1 MTTHDIVVVGASAG
15 GVEALTALIRELP
28 ADLPAAIFV
37 CLHVPPHSPSH
48 LPTILAHK
56 GPLPVTHA
64 VHGEAIV
71 HGRIYV
77 APPDYHLLV
86 RRGHVEL
93 SHGPRENRSR
103 PAVDPLFRSAAQ
115 AYGPRVVGVVLS
127 GALGD
132 GAMGL
137 VVIAAR
143 GGVTVVQDPHEALF
157 DSMPRTAL
165 RQTRVDYT
173 LPVAQIAPLLV
184 LLAQAPMPEKGWQ
197 PMDNAEENLPTLIRR
212 DFNAQ
217 AHGQRAG
224 ETTVYTCPE
233 CGGTLWQIDDNG
245 LIQFNCHVGHS
256 YLAETLLS
264 EM

>member
-1 MTTHDIVVVGASAG
+1 MLVQQGRVV
-15 GVEALTALIRELP
+15 
-28 ADLPAAIFV
+28 
-37 CLHVPPHSPSH
+37 
-48 LPTILAHK
+48 
-56 GPLPVTHA
+56 
-64 VHGEAIV
+64 
-71 HGRIYV
+71 
-77 APPDYHLLV
+77 
-86 RRGHVEL
+86 L

-103 PAVDPLFRSAAQ
+103 PAIDPLFRSAAQ

-137 VVIAAR
+137 VVISAR

-165 RQTRVDYT
+165 QHTRVDYT

-184 LLAQAPMPEKGWQ
+184 RLAGEPVAEKGS
-197 PMDNAEENLPTLIRR
+197 PRMDDAEENLPTLIRR

-233 CGGTLWQIDDNG
+233 CGGTLWQIDDDG

-264 EM
+264 EMSDELEGALWACVRMLAEKATLTRQLASRLRGAGQEAHAARVEEQAEADDRHGQLIRDTLLETPSSPTAETLAVEEALDEGS

>member
-1 MTTHDIVVVGASAG
+1 MLVQQGRVV
-15 GVEALTALIRELP
+15 
-28 ADLPAAIFV
+28 
-37 CLHVPPHSPSH
+37 
-48 LPTILAHK
+48 
-56 GPLPVTHA
+56 
-64 VHGEAIV
+64 
-71 HGRIYV
+71 
-77 APPDYHLLV
+77 
-86 RRGHVEL
+86 L

-103 PAVDPLFRSAAQ
+103 PAIDPLFRSAAQ

-143 GGVTVVQDPHEALF
+143 GGITVVQDPREALF
-157 DSMPRTAL
+157 ESMPRTAL
-165 RQTRVDYT
+165 QYTRVDYT

-184 LLAQAPMPEKGWQ
+184 RLAGEPVAEKGS
-197 PMDNAEENLPTLIRR
+197 PTMDDSEENVPSLIRR
-212 DFNAQ
+212 DFDAQ

-233 CGGTLWQIDDNG
+233 CGGTLWQTDDNG

-256 YLAETLLS
+256 YLAETLLG
-264 EM
+264 EMSDELEGALWACVRMLAEKATLTRQLAARLRDAGQEAKAARVEEQAEADDRHGQLIRDTLLETASSPSAETLVVEEALEESS